1 MDING
6 KNRVV
11 SLLRQH
17 PHSRVEL
24 AKQTGLVKSSLTK
37 ITQQLLNDGIIE
49 EVDVTQSSSQ
59 PRSGGRPQTL
69 LQLTPRVN
77 HSLCFYV
84 STENICGNLID
95 QTNTIIDAYQQTW
108 DLTQPENALS
118 VERFVDLIKNIAI
131 QLCDRNTLALTDIKI
146 ITVATQGK
154 LAQASG
160 NVFYSQLFKEK
171 HFNLTAA
178 ITAATGVESKIFN
191 IAYCSSH
198 RIQQLYPQHDSF
210 IAVLLGYGVGVGIV
224 IDKQII
230 LGPEG
235 TAPEISHVTYSE
247 HGPLCY
253 CGARGCAETYLTYHA
268 ILGKIARSE
277 PRVLPDDSIMK
288 QLEQINLELSRHNTL
303 CEQVIRE
310 AGRVLGHV
318 LSQLITIFNIKTI
331 ILNGEVSVFYPL
343 LKEEIDAYLSGHSDY
358 RYGAGSTHIL
368 REPDDNVAFL
378 GLIELTN
385 ESYLV

>member
-1 MDING
+1 M
-6 KNRVV
+6 
-11 SLLRQH
+11 
-17 PHSRVEL
+17 
-24 AKQTGLVKSSLTK
+24 TK

-131 QLCDRNTLALTDIKI
+131 QLCGRNQLVLTDIKI

-160 NVFYSQLFKEK
+160 NVFYSQLFKDK

-277 PRVLPDDSIMK
+277 PRLLPDDSIMK

>member
-24 AKQTGLVKSSLTK
+24 AKKTGLVKSSLTK
-37 ITQQLLNDGIIE
+37 ITQQLLNDGIIAE
-49 EVDVTQSSSQ
+49 IDVSLPVS
-59 PRSGGRPQTL
+59 RHRLGGRPQTL
-69 LQLTPRVN
+69 LQLKPRVN

-95 QTNTIIDAYQQTW
+95 QTNTIIDNYQQTW
-108 DLTQPENALS
+108 DLAQPANTFS
-118 VERFVDLIKNIAI
+118 VERFAALIKNIAI
-131 QLCDRNTLALTDIKI
+131 QLCSQNQLALADIKI

-160 NVFYSQLFKEK
+160 KVFYSQLFKDK

-178 ITAATGVESKIFN
+178 ITAATGIESKIFN
-191 IAYCSSH
+191 IAYCSSY

-210 IAVLLGYGVGVGIV
+210 ITVLLGYGVGVGIV

-268 ILGKIARSE
+268 ILGKISQFE
-277 PRVLPDDSIMK
+277 PKRLPDDTIIK
-288 QLEQINLELSRHNTL
+288 QLEQINQELSRHNTQ

-318 LSQLITIFNIKTI
+318 LSQLITIFNIKTV

-343 LKEEIDAYLSGHSDY
+343 LKEEIDSYLAGHSDY
-358 RYGAGSTHIL
+358 RYGAGFTHIL
-368 REPDDNVAFL
+368 REPDDNVAFQ

>member
-11 SLLRQH
+11 NLLRQH
-17 PHSRVEL
+17 SHSRVEL
-24 AKQTGLVKSSLTK
+24 AKKTGLVKSSLTK

-49 EVDVTQSSSQ
+49 EIDVLQ
-59 PRSGGRPQTL
+59 PKSRHRSDGRPQTL
-69 LQLTPRVN
+69 LQLKPRVN
-77 HSLCFYV
+77 HSICFYV

-95 QTNTIIDAYQQTW
+95 QTNTIIDNYQQIW
-108 DLTQPENALS
+108 DLTRPENALS
-118 VERFVDLIKNIAI
+118 VEFFVDLIKKISI
-131 QLCDRNTLALTDIKI
+131 QFCEQNQLSLTEIKI

-160 NVFYSQLFKEK
+160 TVFYSQLFKDK

-178 ITAATGVESKIFN
+178 ITAATGIESKIFN

-210 IAVLLGYGVGVGIV
+210 ITVLLGYGVGVGIV

-268 ILGKIARSE
+268 IIGKINKSDPQNFPHDTIA
-277 PRVLPDDSIMK
+277 K
-288 QLEQINLELSRHNTL
+288 QLEHINQELSRHNIL
-303 CEQVIRE
+303 CEQIIRE
-310 AGRVLGHV
+310 VGRVLGHV
-318 LSQLITIFNIKTI
+318 LSQLITIFNIKTV
-331 ILNGEVSVFYPL
+331 ILNGEISVFYPL
-343 LKEEIDAYLSGHSDY
+343 LKEEIDTYLAGHSDY

-368 REPDDNVAFL
+368 REPDDNVAFQ